1 MPPAIVQSRAVS
13 PAAAID
19 IHAHYF
25 PETFL
30 RIIEEVGERFGARV
44 DRTNPAGP
52 VLVLGQSR
60 TAPLDPSYWDLDRR
74 VKAMDRQRVDVHAL
88 SLTAPMV
95 YFADSQVGGRL
106 ARAVNDAMNEA
117 HTAYPLRFVGLATLP
132 MQDPTAAVTELD
144 RVRELRGIRGIYLGT
159 NVNGRELS
167 DPAYFPIYERCQ
179 AAKLPILLHPLNVI
193 GANRLGNYYL
203 NNFLGNPFDTAV
215 AASYLVF
222 GGVMDRFPKLE
233 VCLPH
238 AGGALPYLV
247 GRLTHGQRMRPETKG
262 VARRPFETY
271 LKRFTYDTIS
281 HSPTLLRFLIEL
293 VGAERVMLGSDYCFD
308 MGYIRPREIVEKRL
322 RLSRPDQRR
331 IVGATAAR
339 LLSIG

>member
-1 MPPAIVQSRAVS
+1 VS
-13 PAAAID
+13 PAAVD

-25 PETFL
+25 PESYL
-30 RIIEEVGERFGARV
+30 RIIDEVGERFGARI
-44 DRTNPAGP
+44 DRTSNPAGP
-52 VLVLGQSR
+52 VLVLGHTR
-60 TAPLDPSYWDLDRR
+60 TSALDASYWDLDRR

-88 SLTAPMV
+88 SLTSPMV
-95 YFADSQVGGRL
+95 YFADSQVGSRL

-117 HTAYPLRFVGLATLP
+117 HTAYPLRFVGCATLP
-132 MQDPTAAVTELD
+132 MQDPNAAVIELE
-144 RVRELRGIRGIYLGT
+144 RVREMRGIRAIYLGT

-167 DPAYFPIYERCQ
+167 DPAYFPVYERCQ

-193 GANRLGNYYL
+193 GANRLGNFYL
-203 NNFLGNPFDTAV
+203 SNFLGNPFDTAV

-222 GGVMDRFPKLE
+222 GGVLDRFPKLE

-281 HSPTLLRFLIEL
+281 HSPTLLRFLIDL
-293 VGAERVMLGSDYCFD
+293 VGADRVMLGSDYCFD

-322 RLSRPDQRR
+322 RLSRAAQRR

-339 LLSIG
+339 LLGLG

>member
-1 MPPAIVQSRAVS
+1 MS
-13 PAAAID
+13 PAAVD

-25 PETFL
+25 PESYL
-30 RIIEEVGERFGARV
+30 RIIDEVGERFGARI
-44 DRTNPAGP
+44 DRTSNSAGP
-52 VLVLGQSR
+52 VLVLGHTR
-60 TAPLDPSYWDLDRR
+60 TAPLDASYWDLDRR

-88 SLTAPMV
+88 SLTSPMV
-95 YFADSQVGGRL
+95 YFTDSQVGSRL

-132 MQDPTAAVTELD
+132 MQDPNAAVIELE
-144 RVRELRGIRGIYLGT
+144 RVREMRGIRGIYLGT

-193 GANRLGNYYL
+193 GANRLGNFYL
-203 NNFLGNPFDTAV
+203 SNFLGNPFDTAV

-222 GGVMDRFPKLE
+222 GGVLDRFPKLE

-262 VARRPFETY
+262 VARRPFDTY

-281 HSPTLLRFLIEL
+281 HSPTLLRFLIDL
-293 VGAERVMLGSDYCFD
+293 VGADRVMLGSDYCFD

-322 RLSRPDQRR
+322 RLSRADQRR

-339 LLSIG
+339 LLALG